1 MRLFAMAALTLAA
14 VATTGCS
21 KDDEHIESTGK
32 VVVSTTTVSLT
43 DGSKALNSQ
52 GEKTFSV
59 GDEVAVVYENT
70 SNTLVKATVTLAEAD
85 ISNGGKT
92 ASITVSMT
100 DPKSGGT
107 VKIIYPA
114 AMATAGGEVNY
125 AALANQ
131 DGKLTTIARSLDLAL
146 YEGSLNGTEL
156 PDIPTLDNPLAVC
169 EFQIK
174 NTTGSTDLT
183 PSVTMLYI
191 ADGTNSYYLS
201 GLSDQSSIWV
211 VMNPVESGATLT
223 FHAAAGTTRYVKE
236 ISGKTLAAGN
246 MYHVAVGTTQLKQ
259 GALFGTF
266 SVSGSKKVH
275 FSQGNL
281 QATYDGSNWTWAFA
295 EHQYDFIGNA
305 AGNTKVTKVSPYI
318 SEPGTVDLFG
328 WVGASSNFD
337 SVARYGIT
345 SSFATNNINGY
356 GNVAT
361 EGLKADWANLAISNG
376 GNTASSGWRT
386 LTGGSGAE
394 WQYLFNTRTA
404 STVGATANAR
414 YAKAY
419 LFGTTHGVILFPDN
433 YIHPTDVAAPTGVNA
448 TDNTSWNANT
458 YNAADWAKMEAAG
471 AVFLP
476 AAGLRDE
483 SSVSDVGA
491 YGHYWSSSPRPTYVY
506 SAYNV
511 RFHSDNV
518 RLAYD
523 DFRYYGFSV
532 RLVCE

>member
-21 KDDEHIESTGK
+21 KDDEQAESTGK

-43 DGSKALNSQ
+43 DGTKALNSQ
-52 GEKTFSV
+52 GEKTFNT

-70 SNTLVKATVTLAEAD
+70 SGTLVKATVTLAEAD

-100 DPKSGGT
+100 DPQSNGT

-114 AMATAGGEVNY
+114 AMATAGGDVNY

-146 YEGSLNGTEL
+146 YEGSLNGTNL

-183 PSVTMLYI
+183 SSVTMLYI

-201 GLSDQSSIWV
+201 GLSDLSSIWV
-211 VMNPVESGATLT
+211 VMKPVASSATLT

-246 MYHVAVGTTQLKQ
+246 MYHVAVGTTQLRQ

-266 SVSGSKKVH
+266 SVSGSKKVR

-281 QATYDGSNWTWAFA
+281 QATFDGSSWTWAFA
-295 EHQYDFIGNA
+295 ANQYDCIGNA
-305 AGNTKVTKVSPYI
+305 DGNTKVTKDSPYI
-318 SEPGTVDLFG
+318 NGTGTVDLFG
-328 WVGASSNFD
+328 WVGASSNFEG
-337 SVARYGIT
+337 VAQNGIT
-345 SSFATNNINGY
+345 SSTATNNVNGY

-361 EGLKADWANLAISNG
+361 EGLKADWGTLAISNG
-376 GNTASSGWRT
+376 GNTANSGWRT

-394 WQYLFNTRTA
+394 WRYLFINRSTTR
-404 STVGATANAR
+404 S
-414 YAKAY
+414 YAKA
-419 LFGTTHGVILFPDN
+419 TVADKCGVILFPDV
-433 YIHPTDVAAPTGVNA
+433 YTHPTDLTALQSV
-448 TDNTSWNANT
+448 NTS
-458 YNAADWAKMEAAG
+458 NAAYTTNIFDATAWAKMEAAG

-476 AAGLRDE
+476 AAGYRGG
-483 SSVSDVGA
+483 SSVYYAGSIG
-491 YGHYWSSSPRPTYVY
+491 YYWSSSYASNVNA
-506 SAYNV
+506 AYNV
-511 RFHSDNV
+511 TFASVDFNLAVDNH
-518 RLAYD
+518 RN
-523 DFRYYGFSV
+523 YGFSV

>member
-21 KDDEHIESTGK
+21 KDDEQAESTGK

-43 DGSKALNSQ
+43 DGNKALNSQ
-52 GEKTFSV
+52 GEKTFST

-70 SNTLVKATVTLAEAD
+70 SSTLVKATVTLAEAD

-114 AMATAGGEVNY
+114 AMATDAGEVNY

-131 DGKLTTIARSLDLAL
+131 DGTLTTIARSLDLAL
-146 YEGSLNGTEL
+146 YEGSLNGTKL

-183 PSVTMLYI
+183 SSITMLYI

-211 VMNPVESGATLT
+211 VMKPVASSATLT

-246 MYHVAVGTTQLKQ
+246 MYHVAVGTTQLRQ

-266 SVSGSKKVH
+266 AVSPSDTVR

-295 EHQYDFIGNA
+295 ANQYDCIGDATANTA
-305 AGNTKVTKVSPYI
+305 INGNGTVSTN
-318 SEPGTVDLFG
+318 GTVDLFG
-328 WVGASSNFD
+328 WSTNATRFGIHND
-337 SVARYGIT
+337 NYG
-345 SSFATNNINGY
+345 SEYSGDFVDWGTN
-356 GNVAT
+356 
-361 EGLKADWANLAISNG
+361 AISNG
-376 GNTASSGWRT
+376 GNTENSGWRT
-386 LTGGSGAE
+386 LTGGNSVSAE
-394 WQYLFNTRTA
+394 WRFLFNSRSTSTRF
-404 STVGATANAR
+404 
-414 YAKAY
+414 AKAY

-448 TDNTSWNANT
+448 TDNTSWSANT
-458 YNAADWAKMEAAG
+458 YTAEDWAKMEAAG

-476 AAGLRDE
+476 IAGYRSGSTVFSADT
-483 SSVSDVGA
+483 
-491 YGHYWSSSPRPTYVY
+491 YGFYWSSTARDANNALYMNFY
-506 SAYNV
+506 STGLK
-511 RFHSDNV
+511 
-518 RLAYD
+518 LAEPADYTWR
-523 DFRYYGFSV
+523 RYGMSV

>member
-43 DGSKALNSQ
+43 DGTKALNSQ
-52 GEKTFSV
+52 GEKTFNT
-59 GDEVAVVYENT
+59 GDKVAVVYENT
-70 SNTLVKATVTLAEAD
+70 SDELVKTTVTLAEAD

-92 ASITVSMT
+92 ASITVSMA

-114 AMATAGGEVNY
+114 AMATDAGAVNY

-131 DGKLTTIARSLDLAL
+131 DGRLETIARSLDLAL

-183 PSVTMLYI
+183 HSITMLYI

-201 GLSDQSSIWV
+201 GLSDLSSIWV
-211 VMNPVESGATLT
+211 VMKPVAGGATLT

-266 SVSGSKKVH
+266 SVSGSKKVR

-281 QATYDGSNWTWAFA
+281 QATYNGSNWTWAFA
-295 EHQYDFIGNA
+295 TNQYDYIGNA
-305 AGNTKVTKVSPYI
+305 VGNTSVTSSSPYI
-318 SEPGTVDLFG
+318 SGNGTVDLFG
-328 WVGASSNFD
+328 WVGASSTWTD
-337 SVARYGIT
+337 VAQYGLT
-345 SSFATNNINGY
+345 SSTTFNSADGY
-356 GNVAT
+356 GNNAT
-361 EGLKADWANLAISNG
+361 ESLKSDWGTLAISNG
-376 GNTASSGWRT
+376 GNTANSGWCT
-386 LTGGSGAE
+386 LTGGSNGE
-394 WQYLFNTRTA
+394 WQYLFNGRT
-404 STVGATANAR
+404 TTTR
-414 YAKAY
+414 YAKA
-419 LFGTTHGVILFPDN
+419 TVASKSGVILFPDV
-433 YIHPTDVAAPTGVNA
+433 YTHPTDLTAPQSVNTRDAAYT
-448 TDNTSWNANT
+448 TNTFD
-458 YNAADWAKMEAAG
+458 ADAWAKMEAAG

-476 AAGLRDE
+476 AAGYRGG
-483 SSVSDVGA
+483 SSVYYAGSIG
-491 YGHYWSSSPRPTYVY
+491 YYWSSSYASNVND
-506 SAYNV
+506 AYNV
-511 RFHSDNV
+511 TFASVDFNLAVDNH
-518 RLAYD
+518 RN
-523 DFRYYGFSV
+523 YGFSV

>member
-43 DGSKALNSQ
+43 DGAKALNSQ
-52 GEKTFSV
+52 GEKTFNT

-70 SNTLVKATVTLAEAD
+70 SDELVKTTVTLAEAD

-114 AMATAGGEVNY
+114 AMATAGGDVNY

-183 PSVTMLYI
+183 PSITMLYI

-201 GLSDQSSIWV
+201 GLSDLSSIWV
-211 VMNPVESGATLT
+211 VMKPVASGATLT
-223 FHAAAGTTRYVKE
+223 FHAAAGTTRYEKE

-246 MYHVAVGTTQLKQ
+246 MYHVTVGTTQLRQ

-266 SVSGSKKVH
+266 SVSGSKKVR

-281 QATYDGSNWTWAFA
+281 QATYDGSSWTWAFA
-295 EHQYDFIGNA
+295 TNQYDRIGDATANTA
-305 AGNTKVTKVSPYI
+305 INGNGTVSTN
-318 SEPGTVDLFG
+318 GTVDLFG
-328 WVGASSNFD
+328 WSTNVTRF
-337 SVARYGIT
+337 GIHSGT
-345 SSFATNNINGY
+345 SSSDYSGDFVDWGTN
-356 GNVAT
+356 
-361 EGLKADWANLAISNG
+361 AISNG
-376 GNTASSGWRT
+376 GNTANSGWRT
-386 LTGGSGAE
+386 LTGGNGAE
-394 WQYLFNTRTA
+394 WQYLFNSR
-404 STVGATANAR
+404 STSTR
-414 YAKAY
+414 YAKAEVAGAY
-419 LFGTTHGVILFPDN
+419 GVILFPDV
-433 YIHPTDVAAPTGVNA
+433 YTHPTDLTALQSVNTSNAAYTTNIFNA
-448 TDNTSWNANT
+448 TA
-458 YNAADWAKMEAAG
+458 WAKMEAAG

-476 AAGLRDE
+476 AAGYRGG
-483 SSVSDVGA
+483 SSVYYAGSIG
-491 YGHYWSSSPRPTYVY
+491 YYWSSSYASNVND
-506 SAYNV
+506 AYNV
-511 RFHSDNV
+511 TFASVDFNLAVDNH
-518 RLAYD
+518 RN
-523 DFRYYGFSV
+523 YGLSV

>member
-21 KDDEHIESTGK
+21 KDDEQAESTGK
-32 VVVSTTTVSLT
+32 VVVSTTTVSLA
-43 DGSKALNSQ
+43 DGNKALNSQ
-52 GEKTFSV
+52 GEKTFNT

-70 SNTLVKATVTLAEAD
+70 SGTLVKATVTLAEAD

-92 ASITVSMT
+92 ASLTVSMT
-100 DPKSGGT
+100 APQSNGT

-146 YEGSLNGTEL
+146 YEGSLNGTAL
-156 PDIPTLDNPLAVC
+156 PVIPTLDNPLAVC

-183 PSVTMLYI
+183 SSITMLYI

-201 GLSDQSSIWV
+201 GLSDLSSIWV
-211 VMNPVESGATLT
+211 VMKPVASSATLT

-259 GALFGTF
+259 GALFGSF
-266 SVSGSKKVH
+266 AVSPSDTVH

-281 QATYDGSNWTWAFA
+281 KYSSGTWSF
-295 EHQYDFIGNA
+295 HTNQYDCIG
-305 AGNTKVTKVSPYI
+305 SPQ
-318 SEPGTVDLFG
+318 TTANMDLFYWG
-328 WVGASSNFD
+328 KN
-337 SVARYGIT
+337 YG
-345 SSFATNNINGY
+345 ATNDYVPTDDNTVNWGECNI
-356 GNVAT
+356 T
-361 EGLKADWANLAISNG
+361 NG
-376 GNTASSGWRT
+376 GGANQWQT
-386 LTGGSGAE
+386 LTGGINGE
-394 WQYLFNTRTA
+394 WQYLFNNRSTTR
-404 STVGATANAR
+404 S
-414 YAKAY
+414 YAKA
-419 LFGTTHGVILFPDN
+419 TVADKCGVILFPDV
-433 YIHPTDVAAPTGVNA
+433 YTHPTDLTALQSVNIG
-448 TDNTSWNANT
+448 
-458 YNAADWAKMEAAG
+458 NAAYNTNTFDAAAWAKMEAAG

-476 AAGLRDE
+476 VAGSRVE
-483 SSVSDVGA
+483 GSSSLLTATSSD
-491 YGHYWSSSPRPTYVY
+491 YWSST
-506 SAYNV
+506 AYNSYQAYRV
-511 RFHSDNV
+511 DLGSDGGV
-518 RLAYD
+518 YPAS
-523 DFRYYGFSV
+523 FAMCSVGFSV

>member
-32 VVVSTTTVSLT
+32 VVVSTTTVSLA
-43 DGSKALNSQ
+43 DGTKALNSQ
-52 GEKTFSV
+52 GEKTFST

-70 SNTLVKATVTLAEAD
+70 SGTLVKATVTLAEAD

-100 DPKSGGT
+100 DPKTDGD
-107 VKIIYPA
+107 VRIIYPA
-114 AMATAGGEVNY
+114 AMATAAGEVNY

-146 YEGSLNGTEL
+146 YEGSLNGSKL

-191 ADGTNSYYLS
+191 TDGTNSYYLS
-201 GLSDQSSIWV
+201 GLSDLSSIWV
-211 VMNPVESGATLT
+211 VMKPVASGATLT

-246 MYHVAVGTTQLKQ
+246 MYHVAVGTTQLRQ

-281 QATYDGSNWTWAFA
+281 QATYDGSSWTWAFA
-295 EHQYDFIGNA
+295 ANQYDCIGNA
-305 AGNTKVTKVSPYI
+305 TANTAINGNGTVSTN
-318 SEPGTVDLFG
+318 GTVDLFG
-328 WVGASSNFD
+328 WSTNVTRF
-337 SVARYGIT
+337 GIHSDT
-345 SSFATNNINGY
+345 RITEYSGDFVDWGIN
-356 GNVAT
+356 
-361 EGLKADWANLAISNG
+361 AISNG
-376 GNTASSGWRT
+376 GNTANSGWRT

-394 WQYLFNTRTA
+394 WQFLFNNRSTTR
-404 STVGATANAR
+404 S
-414 YAKAY
+414 YAKA
-419 LFGTTHGVILFPDN
+419 TVADKCGVILFPDV
-433 YIHPTDVAAPTGVNA
+433 YTHPTDLTALQSV
-448 TDNTSWNANT
+448 NTST
-458 YNAADWAKMEAAG
+458 AAYTTNIFDADAWAKMEAAG

-476 AAGLRDE
+476 AAGRRDG
-483 SSVSDVGA
+483 SSVTVVDTYGA
-491 YGHYWSSSPRPTYVY
+491 YGHYWSSSPRSDSEYY
-506 SAYNV
+506 AYHV
-511 RFHSDNV
+511 LFHSDNV
-518 RLAYD
+518 RPAYYD
-523 DFRYYGFSV
+523 SRDCGFSV

>member
-43 DGSKALNSQ
+43 DGAKALNSQ
-52 GEKTFSV
+52 GEKTFNT

-70 SNTLVKATVTLAEAD
+70 SDELVKTTVTLAEAD

-100 DPKSGGT
+100 DPKTNGD
-107 VKIIYPA
+107 VRIIYPA
-114 AMATAGGEVNY
+114 AMATAAGAVNY

-131 DGKLTTIARSLDLAL
+131 DGRLETIARSLDLAL

-183 PSVTMLYI
+183 PSITMLYI

-201 GLSDQSSIWV
+201 GLSDLSSIWV
-211 VMNPVESGATLT
+211 VMKPVASGATLT

-266 SVSGSKKVH
+266 AVSPSDTVH

-281 QATYDGSNWTWAFA
+281 QATYDGSSWTWAFA
-295 EHQYDFIGNA
+295 ANQYDYIGNA
-305 AGNTKVTKVSPYI
+305 AGNTNVTSSNPYI
-318 SEPGTVDLFG
+318 SQNGTVDLFG
-328 WVGASSNFD
+328 WVGASSTFEG
-337 SVARYGIT
+337 VAQYGVT
-345 SSFATNNINGY
+345 ASTATNNVDGY

-433 YIHPTDVAAPTGVNA
+433 YIHPTDVAAPTGIN
-448 TDNTSWNANT
+448 TYGNTSWDANT
-458 YNAADWAKMEAAG
+458 YTAEDWAKMEAAG

-476 AAGLRDE
+476 AAGRRDK

-491 YGHYWSSSPRPTYVY
+491 YGNYWSSSPRPSYVY

-518 RLAYD
+518 RPAYD
-523 DFRYYGFSV
+523 DFRDRGFSV